1 MPDLKRIS
9 EAVADAF
16 GVEDVFGAPVER
28 DGTLVIPVARV
39 WSAGGG
45 GGGGGGEAVTT
56 DRPASDGGGGGV
68 GFRRRAAP
76 VGAYVIDDAGMRWV
90 PALDVNRIVLGGQVV
105 LMTVAFVVGWAV
117 ARRR

>member
-39 WSAGGG
+39 WSAG